1 MATLSFEEK
10 LQRYA
15 DLTVKVGLNLQPGQ
29 RLHIIASPLEVAPVV
44 RAVTA
49 SAYQNG
55 SRLVTATWIDEQLDI
70 VRYQH
75 APRDSFEEFKL
86 LTSIPTDIAQGLEQ
100 GDAIL
105 YIVGSDPEL
114 LKDQD
119 SELVATATRIFNKH
133 LKPIS
138 NLTRKNVTQWLGVC
152 PPTPGWA
159 TKVFPDKSPQDA
171 VEQLWDAVFKTS
183 RVDEPNPIAVWEQQA
198 AELRKRR
205 EYLTEK
211 QYLGLKYT
219 APGTDLTIGL
229 PEGHIWFGGAAQTP
243 SGVSFIP
250 NLPTEEVFTLP
261 HKDKTQGTV
270 TATKPLSY
278 LGNLIENFNLT
289 FTDGKVTSFSAQK
302 GEEALRGL
310 LEMDENAKQLGEVAL
325 IPHKTP
331 ISQLG
336 LVFLNV
342 LYDENASNHL
352 ALGNAYRFTL
362 KGGTEMTD
370 EEFVQAGGNNSL
382 VHVDFMFGSGEMDVD
397 GLKADGST
405 EPVMRQG
412 EWAFDV

>member
-15 DLTVKVGLNLQPGQ
+15 DLIVKVGLNLQQGQ
-29 RLHIIASPLEVAPVV
+29 RLFIVGYSLDVAPVV

-49 SAYQNG
+49 CAYQNG
-55 SRLVTATWIDEQLDI
+55 SKLVSVLWLDEQLDLA
-70 VRYQH
+70 RYQY
-75 APRDSFEEFKL
+75 APRDSFEEYADWM
-86 LTSIPTDIAQGLEQ
+86 TNGGLSCIEH
-100 GDAIL
+100 GDAYL
-105 YIVGSDPEL
+105 QIVGTDPEL

-119 SELVATATRIFNKH
+119 PELIATAGRIGGKHYKPIGIHQGKNTVQWSLVA
-133 LKPIS
+133 
-138 NLTRKNVTQWLGVC
+138 

-159 TKVFPDKSPQDA
+159 TKVFPDKTPQEA
-171 VEQLWDAVFKTS
+171 VDQLWDAVFKTC
-183 RVDEPNPIAVWEQQA
+183 RLDESDPSAFWEQQVND
-198 AELRKRR
+198 LRKRK

-211 QYLGLKYT
+211 QYIGLKYT

-229 PEGHIWFGGAAQTP
+229 PEGHIWSGGASQTP
-243 SGVSFIP
+243 SGVSFVP
-250 NLPTEEVFTLP
+250 NLPTEEVYTMP

-278 LGNLIENFNLT
+278 RGNLIENFSLT
-289 FTDGKVTSFSAQK
+289 FTDGKVTGFSAQK
-302 GEEALRGL
+302 GEETLRGL
-310 LEMDENAKQLGEVAL
+310 LETDENAKRLGEVAL

-331 ISQLG
+331 ISQSG
-336 LVFLNV
+336 IVFLKT

-352 ALGNAYRFTL
+352 ALGSAYRYTL

-370 EEFVQAGGNNSL
+370 EEFAQAGGNDSL
-382 VHVDFMFGSGEMDVD
+382 AHVDFMFGSGEMDVD